1 MLIAATPLEV
11 GFHAKPHHTYQIK
24 VHSSHSIVM
33 TAVERD
39 HIHTILHDDDDM
51 RHDDDDNALYYMRDK
66 RHQQNQRWVK
76 VDGID

>member
-1 MLIAATPLEV
+1 MLIAAAPLEV

-24 VHSSHSIVM
+24 VHSSHSIIM

-51 RHDDDDNALYYMRDK
+51 RHDDDNALYYMRDK